1 MSDKL
6 TNHDIASLYK
16 RGATEQPSSQLDEQI
31 LKHAADEV
39 ADNKVTPIHKSK
51 RFYQTWYG
59 QLSTAASLVLVAV
72 LYVQNSEQYQQSSQL
87 NELQILAD
95 EQSDK
100 APAASLEMMQ
110 NEVQE
115 QARYQA
121 QEQAQMM
128 QLKQTQQRQQTEK
141 MASRQ
146 FVAPSMAAQNEVL
159 LELEII
165 TAEVANTFRRIDTFI
180 ADGNKT
186 AATAQL
192 NELLAAHPELK
203 GHLNEQY
210 KRLLE
215 QAN

>member
-6 TNHDIASLYK
+6 TSHDIASLYK

-39 ADNKVTPIHKSK
+39 ADNKVTPIHKPK

-72 LYVQNSEQYQQSSQL
+72 LYVQNSAQYLKPSETI

-95 EQSDK
+95 EQPAKS
-100 APAASLEMMQ
+100 PAASLEMMQ
-110 NEVQE
+110 SATQE
-115 QARYQA
+115 QA

-128 QLKQTQQRQQTEK
+128 QLKQTQQRQQSEK
-141 MASRQ
+141 MAGRQ
-146 FVAPSMAAQNEVL
+146 FAAPSMTAKSALL

-180 ADGNKT
+180 ADGNTT
-186 AATAQL
+186 AAKAQL
-192 NELLAAHPELK
+192 TELLAAHPELK
-203 GHLNEQY
+203 VHLTAQY
-210 KRLLE
+210 KQLL
-215 QAN
+215 Q

>member
-6 TNHDIASLYK
+6 TSHDIASLYK

-39 ADNKVTPIHKSK
+39 ADNKVTPIHKPK

-95 EQSDK
+95 EQTAL
-100 APAASLEMMQ
+100 APAASPEMMQ
-110 NEVQE
+110 S
-115 QARYQA
+115 AT
-121 QEQAQMM
+121 QEQAQIM
-128 QLKQTQQRQQTEK
+128 QLKQTQQRQQSEK
-141 MASRQ
+141 MAGRQ
-146 FVAPSMAAQNEVL
+146 FAAPSMTAKSVLL

-165 TAEVANTFRRIDTFI
+165 TAEVANKFRRIDTFI
-180 ADGNKT
+180 ADGNIT
-186 AATAQL
+186 AAKAQL
-192 NELLAAHPELK
+192 TELLAAHPELK
-203 GHLNEQY
+203 VHLNAQY
-210 KRLLE
+210 KQLL
-215 QAN
+215 Q

>member
-6 TNHDIASLYK
+6 TSHDIASLYK

-39 ADNKVTPIHKSK
+39 ADNKVTPIHKPK

-72 LYVQNSEQYQQSSQL
+72 LYVQNSAQYLKPSETI

-95 EQSDK
+95 EQPAKS
-100 APAASLEMMQ
+100 PAASLEMMQ
-110 NEVQE
+110 NATQE
-115 QARYQA
+115 QA

-128 QLKQTQQRQQTEK
+128 QLKQTQQRQQSEK

-146 FVAPSMAAQNEVL
+146 FAAPSMTAKSALL
-159 LELEII
+159 LELEIT
-165 TAEVANTFRRIDTFI
+165 TAEVANKFKRIDTFI
-180 ADGNKT
+180 ADGNTT
-186 AATAQL
+186 AAKAQL
-192 NELLAAHPELK
+192 TELLAAHPELK
-203 GHLNEQY
+203 VHLNEQY
-210 KRLLE
+210 KQLL
-215 QAN
+215 Q

>member
-6 TNHDIASLYK
+6 TSHDIASLYK

-72 LYVQNSEQYQQSSQL
+72 LYVQNSEQYLKPSETI

-110 NEVQE
+110 NATQE
-115 QARYQA
+115 QA

-128 QLKQTQQRQQTEK
+128 QLKQTQQRQQSEK
-141 MASRQ
+141 MTGRQ
-146 FVAPSMAAQNEVL
+146 FAAPSMTAKSEVL

-180 ADGNKT
+180 ADGNTT

-192 NELLAAHPELK
+192 TELLAAHPELK
-203 GHLNEQY
+203 VHLNEQY
-210 KRLLE
+210 KQLL
-215 QAN
+215 Q

>member
-6 TNHDIASLYK
+6 TSHDIASLYK

-39 ADNKVTPIHKSK
+39 ADNKVTPIHKPK

-72 LYVQNSEQYQQSSQL
+72 LYVQNSAQYLKPSETI

-95 EQSDK
+95 EQPAKS
-100 APAASLEMMQ
+100 PAASLEMMQ
-110 NEVQE
+110 SATQE
-115 QARYQA
+115 QA

-128 QLKQTQQRQQTEK
+128 QLKQTQQRQQSEK

-146 FVAPSMAAQNEVL
+146 FAAPSMTAKSALL
-159 LELEII
+159 LELEIT
-165 TAEVANTFRRIDTFI
+165 TAEVANKFKRIDTFI
-180 ADGNKT
+180 ADGNTT
-186 AATAQL
+186 AAKAQL
-192 NELLAAHPELK
+192 TELLAAHPELK
-203 GHLNEQY
+203 VHLNAQY
-210 KRLLE
+210 KQLL
-215 QAN
+215 Q

>member
-6 TNHDIASLYK
+6 TSHDIASLYK

-39 ADNKVTPIHKSK
+39 ADNKVTPIHKPK

-95 EQSDK
+95 EQPAKS
-100 APAASLEMMQ
+100 PAASLEMMQ
-110 NEVQE
+110 SATQE
-115 QARYQA
+115 QA

-128 QLKQTQQRQQTEK
+128 QLKQTQQRQQSEK
-141 MASRQ
+141 MAGRQ
-146 FVAPSMAAQNEVL
+146 FAAPSMTAKSVLL

-165 TAEVANTFRRIDTFI
+165 TAEVANKFRRIDTFI
-180 ADGNKT
+180 ADGNIT
-186 AATAQL
+186 AAKAQL
-192 NELLAAHPELK
+192 TELLAAHPELK
-203 GHLNEQY
+203 VHLTAQY
-210 KRLLE
+210 KQLL
-215 QAN
+215 Q

>member
-6 TNHDIASLYK
+6 TSHDIASLYK
-16 RGATEQPSSQLDEQI
+16 RGATEQPSLQLDEQI
-31 LKHAADEV
+31 LKRAADEV
-39 ADNKVTPIHKSK
+39 ADNKVTPIHKPK

-95 EQSDK
+95 EQTAL

-110 NEVQE
+110 NETQE
-115 QARYQA
+115 QA

-128 QLKQTQQRQQTEK
+128 QLKQTQQRQQSEK
-141 MASRQ
+141 MAGRQ
-146 FVAPSMAAQNEVL
+146 FAAPSMTAKSALL

-180 ADGNKT
+180 ADGNTT
-186 AATAQL
+186 AAKAQL
-192 NELLAAHPELK
+192 TELLAAHPELK
-203 GHLNEQY
+203 VHLTAQY
-210 KRLLE
+210 KQLL
-215 QAN
+215 Q

>member
-6 TNHDIASLYK
+6 TSHDIASLYK

-39 ADNKVTPIHKSK
+39 ADNKVTPIHKPK

-72 LYVQNSEQYQQSSQL
+72 LYVQNSAQYLKPSETI

-95 EQSDK
+95 EQTAL
-100 APAASLEMMQ
+100 APAASPEMMQ
-110 NEVQE
+110 NEAQE
-115 QARYQA
+115 QA

-128 QLKQTQQRQQTEK
+128 QLKQTQQRQQSEK
-141 MASRQ
+141 MAGRQ
-146 FVAPSMAAQNEVL
+146 FAAPSMTAKSALL

-180 ADGNKT
+180 ADGNTT
-186 AATAQL
+186 AAKAQL
-192 NELLAAHPELK
+192 TELLAAHPELK
-203 GHLNEQY
+203 VHLNAQY
-210 KRLLE
+210 KQLL
-215 QAN
+215 Q

>member
-6 TNHDIASLYK
+6 TSHDIASLYK
-16 RGATEQPSSQLDEQI
+16 RGATEQPSLQLDEQI
-31 LKHAADEV
+31 LKRAADEV
-39 ADNKVTPIHKSK
+39 ADNKVTPIHKPK

-95 EQSDK
+95 EQPAKS
-100 APAASLEMMQ
+100 PAASLEMMQ
-110 NEVQE
+110 NATQE
-115 QARYQA
+115 QA

-128 QLKQTQQRQQTEK
+128 QLKQTQQRQQSEK
-141 MASRQ
+141 MAGRQ
-146 FVAPSMAAQNEVL
+146 FVAPSMTAKSALL

-180 ADGNKT
+180 ADGNTT
-186 AATAQL
+186 AAKAQL
-192 NELLAAHPELK
+192 TELLATHPELK
-203 GHLNEQY
+203 VHLTEQY
-210 KRLLE
+210 KQLL
-215 QAN
+215 Q